1 MTSPFAKRVQSISI
15 EGAYGTLGKAR
26 ALEAQGRDIVH
37 LEIGQPD
44 YSTPQH
50 VVESAY
56 QAMQEGHT
64 KYTFPSGTLE
74 TRETIARKAGDQR
87 DMTVSAEEIVVGP
100 GAKPLLFLPC
110 LALVEPGDEV
120 IMPDPG
126 FPTYRDSVL
135 VAGGVPVPVE
145 LDRMRGFDLQ
155 KLEARISDRTRMII
169 LNSPSNPTGGVT
181 SAEDLETIAK
191 LAKKH
196 DTWVLSDE
204 IYSRL
209 VYDDEAR
216 TIATLPGMRERTIV
230 LDGFSKTYSMPGWRL
245 GYAIVPQALAE
256 RLAVLLV
263 HAVGCT
269 ADFTQVAG
277 MSALEGDQS
286 QPERMREE
294 YKERRNKTVVALN
307 EIPGVSCDLPQ
318 GAFYV
323 FPDVRSFGRSSREIA
338 DFLLDDAGVALLPG
352 TDFGEGGEGFLRIS
366 YATAWERI
374 ELGIERIKSGLA
386 KFA

>member
-1 MTSPFAKRVQSISI
+1 MMSSFAKRVQAISI

-26 ALEAQGRDIVH
+26 ALEAEGRDIVH

-50 VVESAY
+50 VIESAY

-64 KYTFPSGTLE
+64 KYTYPSGTLE
-74 TRETIARKAGDQR
+74 TRKIISRKAGDQR
-87 DMTVSAEEIVVGP
+87 DMTVSAEEVVVGP

-120 IMPDPG
+120 IIPDPG

-155 KLEARISDRTRMII
+155 KLEAKISDRTRMII

-181 SAEDLETIAK
+181 SSQDLEDIAK
-191 LAKKH
+191 LAQKH

-209 VYDDEAR
+209 VYDDEAY
-216 TIATLPGMRERTIV
+216 TIATLPGMKERTIV

-245 GYAIVPQALAE
+245 GYAIVPETLAE
-256 RLAVLLV
+256 CLTVLLV
-263 HAVGCT
+263 HAIGCT

-277 MSALEGDQS
+277 MFALEGDQS

-294 YKERRNKTVVALN
+294 YKERRNKTVAALN
-307 EIPGVSCDLPQ
+307 EIPGVSCDMPQ

-323 FPDVRSFGRSSREIA
+323 FPDVRSFGRPSREIA
-338 DFLLDDAGVALLPG
+338 DVLLDDAGVALLPG

-366 YATAWERI
+366 YATAWECI
-374 ELGIERIKSGLA
+374 ELGIERIRGGLA
-386 KFA
+386 KLA

>member
-1 MTSPFAKRVQSISI
+1 MTSPFAQRVQSISI

-50 VVESAY
+50 VIDSAHK
-56 QAMQEGHT
+56 AMQNGHT
-64 KYTFPSGTLE
+64 KYTYPSGTFE
-74 TRETIARKAGDQR
+74 IRETIARKAGEQR
-87 DMTVSAEEIVVGP
+87 GMPVSADEVVVGP

-120 IMPDPG
+120 IIPDPG

-145 LDRMRGFDLQ
+145 LDRMRGFDLD
-155 KLEARISDRTRMII
+155 KLRNRISDRTRMII

-181 SAEDLETIAK
+181 SAEDLETIAS
-191 LAKKH
+191 LAKEH
-196 DTWVLSDE
+196 DAWVLSDE

-209 VYDDEAR
+209 IYDDQAR

-245 GYAIVPQALAE
+245 GYALVPEALAE
-256 RLAVLLV
+256 RLTVLLV

-277 MSALEGDQS
+277 MVALEGDQA
-286 QPERMREE
+286 QPERMRAE
-294 YKERRNKTVVALN
+294 YKERRDKTVAALN
-307 EIPGVSCDLPQ
+307 EVPGVTCDLPQ

-323 FPDVRSFGRSSREIA
+323 FPDVRSFSRPSREIA

-352 TDFGEGGEGFLRIS
+352 TDFGDGGEGFLRIS

-374 ELGIERIKSGLA
+374 EQGVERIKAGLA
-386 KFA
+386 TLA